1 MKPAIVLS
9 FAAVLAACAG
19 GAEET
24 ASGRYSAAQERLRA
38 AQAQWDKASAEL
50 VAARQR
56 CAEMVDD
63 ACVSE
68 AQRLSAELEAAEK
81 ERALAQGEIE
91 AARKAQDDAFARG
104 FSIMNRG
111 EPR

>member
-1 MKPAIVLS
+1 
-9 FAAVLAACAG
+9 
-19 GAEET
+19 
-24 ASGRYSAAQERLRA
+24 LRA

-50 VAARQR
+50 AAARQR
-56 CAEMVDD
+56 CAETVDD

-91 AARKAQDDAFARG
+91 AARQAQDDAFARG

-111 EPR
+111 EPQ